1 MISDFNRRQLR
12 EMISLFFAKLMCSL
26 LHRSGHSLFAFF
38 SCTQSDSFTNNR
50 WDAWLF
56 CWIECLNFLELAA
69 HYKFFGKEFSY
80 SMGLR
85 ENPLFPTT
93 AQFENLTMHIFSW
106 IISFFRFGCMTEYD
120 DSNGSSKYDEK
131 RSVRSHAFIR
141 IIQYIFLLEDYF
153 VLLSSWK
160 NILFVGIY
168 FFHVFYHVDAVL
180 LISHQQN
187 CHFLY
192 FRMCTGNIQTSLEKG
207 FRILFIHRKKEFR
220 EFYIFP
226 HICT

>member
-12 EMISLFFAKLMCSL
+12 EMISLCFCQTCVLSSTSLRPFTFRIFFM
-26 LHRSGHSLFAFF
+26 HPIRQFYE
-38 SCTQSDSFTNNR
+38 QSMGCLTF
-50 WDAWLF
+50 L
-56 CWIECLNFLELAA
+56 LNFLELAA

-106 IISFFRFGCMTEYD
+106 IILFFRFGCMTEYD

-131 RSVRSHAFIR
+131 RSVLSHAFIR